1 MAADAS
7 DTVAARRATL
17 VKRGLWLNNVSIG
30 YMCLEA
36 AASLVVG
43 LLAGSLALVGFGFD
57 SVIELS
63 ASVAA
68 RWRLRVDADRERRMR
83 TEVVTRRMVGWSF
96 LVLAGYIVADGVRSL
111 AQRGEP
117 RGSWPG
123 IIVLALS
130 ASLMPV
136 LARKK
141 RQVARELDSRALKA
155 EATQTSLC
163 AYLSAIALAGV
174 VLNTTLGWW
183 WADPV
188 AALTMVPIIV
198 KEGVEDVRSQ
208 GRDAGVN

>member
-1 MAADAS
+1 MTGEANDA
-7 DTVAARRATL
+7 VAARRTAL

-30 YMCLEA
+30 YMCVEA
-36 AASLVVG
+36 TVSLVAG

-57 SVIELS
+57 SVIELG

-68 RWRLRVDADRERRMR
+68 RWRLRADSDRQRRMR
-83 TEVVTRRMVGWSF
+83 TEAVARRAVGWSF
-96 LVLAGYIVADGVRSL
+96 LVLGGYIVADGVRSL
-111 AQRGEP
+111 AQHGEP
-117 RGSWPG
+117 RGSWVG
-123 IIVLALS
+123 IILLALS
-130 ASLMPV
+130 ATLMPL

-198 KEGVEDVRSQ
+198 KEGVEGVRPR
-208 GRDAGVN
+208 G

>member
-7 DTVAARRATL
+7 ATVAARRAAL
-17 VKRGLWLNNVSIG
+17 VRRGLWLNNMSIG
-30 YMCLEA
+30 YMCIEA
-36 AASLVVG
+36 AASLVTG

-68 RWRLRVDADRERRMR
+68 RWRLRADSDRERRMR
-83 TEVVTRRMVGWSF
+83 TEGITRRIVGWSF
-96 LVLAGYIVADGVRSL
+96 LVLAAYIVVDGVRSL
-111 AQRGEP
+111 TRHGEP
-117 RGSWPG
+117 RGSWVG

-198 KEGVEDVRSQ
+198 KEGVEGVSSR
-208 GRDAGVN
+208 GRTPG